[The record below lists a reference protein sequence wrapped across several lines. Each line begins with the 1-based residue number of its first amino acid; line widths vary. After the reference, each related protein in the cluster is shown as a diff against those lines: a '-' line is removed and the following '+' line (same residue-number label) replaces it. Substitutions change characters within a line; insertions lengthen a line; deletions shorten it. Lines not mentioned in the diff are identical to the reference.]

1 MVDKDLNKL
10 FQDVENSR
18 TLDEYFVNEGRF
30 KKIMDEIS
38 FKRETELRLEEAKRE
53 SQKQTLE
60 LISPRLLQVGEK
72 IDFIMKITGLSKK
85 NIIEIQQRLNAK

>member
-1 MVDKDLNKL
+1 MLDKDLNKL

-18 TLDEYFVNEGRF
+18 ILDEYFVNEGRF

-53 SQKQTLE
+53 GQKQTLE
-60 LISPRLLQVGEK
+60 LISQRLLQEGEK

>member
-60 LISPRLLQVGEK
+60 LISRRLLQVGEK

-85 NIIEIQQRLNAK
+85 NTTEIQQRLNAK